1 MRMTVY
7 EGTAEEIARIVRAI
21 QPGAANIVSAGL
33 SEEPSTSMMDDSID
47 APADSE
53 GSRKCVTAEFARRML
68 TRCPLSDKQKIV
80 LKTLKEAHPE
90 WVSRDELCAEN
101 GWTPHQLAGLM
112 GTFGKRTAH
121 TEGYVGG
128 AWVFDTK
135 WNDETGAWDYRLPET
150 TLEALRLESLV

>member
-1 MRMTVY
+1 
-7 EGTAEEIARIVRAI
+7 
-21 QPGAANIVSAGL
+21 
-33 SEEPSTSMMDDSID
+33 MDDSID

-53 GSRKCVTAEFARRML
+53 GPRKCVTTEFARRML
-68 TRCPLSDKQKIV
+68 TRRPLSDHQKIV

-90 WVSRDELCAEN
+90 WVSRDELSAAT
-101 GWTPHQLAGLM
+101 GYTPHQLAGLM
-112 GTFGKRTAH
+112 GAFGRRAAS

-128 AWVFDTK
+128 ACVFDTK